1 MVDRPTIRDVAQ
13 RAGVSK
19 SLVSLVL
26 RGSDQVRP
34 DKRAAVEAAVAEL
47 GYRPNAAARSLS
59 ERRTRTIGVM
69 LADLRNPWFVDL
81 LDGLNSVLHDRG
93 LRMLMADSR
102 LDRRIGADLTAA
114 FLQLQVDG
122 LVAVGTVDDP
132 AALAEAAKVLPTVV
146 AGTREPAQPWHDVV
160 ANDDEAGTRLAV
172 EHLLALGHRRIA
184 HLAGPGIVGAL
195 RESAYR
201 AALAEHGLTRPAS
214 VTRVDGSEESAYRA
228 AVRLLAAADRPSA
241 VVAFNDVCAIAV
253 MSAAAELGL
262 SVPGDVS
269 VVGYDDTHIA
279 RLRHIWL
286 TSVDNANREV
296 GRRAGERLVAR
307 LAEPSRPGSLDLSQP
322 RLHIRGT
329 TAPPR

>member
-1 MVDRPTIRDVAQ
+1 
-13 RAGVSK
+13 
-19 SLVSLVL
+19 
-26 RGSDQVRP
+26 
-34 DKRAAVEAAVAEL
+34 
-47 GYRPNAAARSLS
+47 
-59 ERRTRTIGVM
+59 M

-132 AALAEAAKVLPTVV
+132 AALADAAKVLPTVV

-201 AALAEHGLTRPAS
+201 AALAEHGRTGPAS

-241 VVAFNDVCAIAV
+241 GVAFHDVCAC
-253 MSAAAELGL
+253 LL
-262 SVPGDVS
+262 
-269 VVGYDDTHIA
+269 Y
-279 RLRHIWL
+279 
-286 TSVDNANREV
+286 TSRCV
-296 GRRAGERLVAR
+296 
-307 LAEPSRPGSLDLSQP
+307 
-322 RLHIRGT
+322 
-329 TAPPR
+329 